1 VCAKFGVPIHT
12 FTDIDLTNDIDDKA
26 ALCQAVDLVVSSPT
40 APAMLAAATGTE
52 TWLLTAGPLW
62 QQLGTD
68 RYPWYANTRVLTPEK
83 FADWP
88 ALMQRLAC
96 EIEIFASR

>member
-1 VCAKFGVPIHT
+1 
-12 FTDIDLTNDIDDKA
+12 
-26 ALCQAVDLVVSSPT
+26 
-40 APAMLAAATGTE
+40 MLAAATGAE

-88 ALMQRLAC
+88 TLMQRLAR
-96 EIEIFASR
+96 EIEAFAGG